1 MRPALAVL
9 PFALLL
15 APTPAFAKDLRSRAA
30 LGFAAQFGDIA
41 ALSFRYGLPTGDP
54 KVNVQI
60 EADAGAAFGG
70 GGSTD
75 IIAGGRL
82 LYGVVAEDNLNLYL
96 VAGGAYVMGGSAS
109 FVRLQPAISA
119 QFFLFGVENLGF
131 SAEWGVNIDLGA
143 APGVKTVAGAPG
155 AAVHYYF

>member
-1 MRPALAVL
+1 MRSALAVL
-9 PFALLL
+9 LLL
-15 APTPAFAKDLRSRAA
+15 APLPALAKDLRNRPA
-30 LGFAAQFGDIA
+30 LGFAAQFGDVA

-60 EADAGAAFGG
+60 EADAGARFGG
-70 GGSTD
+70 TSTTAV
-75 IIAGGRL
+75 IAGGRL

-96 VAGGAYVMGGSAS
+96 CAGGGYVLDGKTS
-109 FVRLQPAISA
+109 FVRVQPAISA

-143 APGVKTVAGAPG
+143 APGVQTVGSAPG